1 MAHTNSTT
9 NYNLPQWIG
18 SDKPTFLGDLNTA
31 FEDIDEQMKTNA
43 DGIVAADDKA
53 ENATTLANDAQDDVD
68 ALTLRVTTAESDI
81 ANNTTLIGNN
91 TTSINNLTSSVQT
104 INTELT
110 GKQNTITGA
119 ASTVTANN
127 LTASRVLVSDSS
139 GKITNSSISDTEL
152 GRLSGVTSNI
162 QSQINA
168 LKSDTLIRSRQR
180 VPNSMTTYSFSSDI
194 DNFTNLYFELTNSSN
209 ECVDSALIPVSMFK
223 SGNGIYLKTMGYEQ
237 PIGVDMIYI
246 KYVTDTS
253 FSMKNNTG
261 WETYLTVYGHM

>member
-68 ALTLRVTTAESDI
+68 ALTLRVTTAEGDI

-119 ASTVTANN
+119 ASTVTTNN
-127 LTASRVLVSDSS
+127 LAASRVLVSDSS

-152 GRLSGVTSNI
+152 SRLSGVTSNV
-162 QSQINA
+162 QTQLNN
-168 LKSDTLIRSRQR
+168 KSTKGWTHL
-180 VPNSMTTYSFSSDI
+180 VELNST
-194 DNFTNLYFELTNSSN
+194 TNSQTYTNNILNSCEELMFLYIMDGQCVATFNVPGIGSLVNPVGATMVHRLPPNNIAFVVGISTSN
-209 ECVDSALIPVSMFK
+209 SIIYYNQSGASCVLD
-223 SGNGIYLKTMGYEQ
+223 IYYK
-237 PIGVDMIYI
+237 
-246 KYVTDTS
+246 
-253 FSMKNNTG
+253 
-261 WETYLTVYGHM
+261 

>member
-31 FEDIDEQMKTNA
+31 FNDIDVQMKTNA

-68 ALTLRVTTAESDI
+68 ALTLRVTTAEGNI

-110 GKQNTITGA
+110 GKQDTVTGA
-119 ASTVTANN
+119 ASTVVTNN

-139 GKITNSSISDTEL
+139 GKITNSSISSTEL
-152 GRLSGVTSNI
+152 GRLSGVTGNI
-162 QSQINA
+162 QAQIDG
-168 LKSDTLIRSRQR
+168 LKTWIKVLDITLTSSD
-180 VPNSMTTYSFSSDI
+180 TTYSYI
-194 DNFTNLYFELTNSSN
+194 NQTNIANADEILIVALNTNSELLNSIVFSHN
-209 ECVDSALIPVSMFK
+209 MLGDTRLAKISLHDVSDGIDGLALVNVHERNCIARKF
-223 SGNGIYLKTMGYEQ
+223 NTDFGIKLR
-237 PIGVDMIYI
+237 IY
-246 KYVTDTS
+246 VR
-253 FSMKNNTG
+253 
-261 WETYLTVYGHM
+261 